1 MCLTYAYFEARCAK
15 YDALAAKGCAAV
27 EDVMEEHGLPWSAL
41 ERAGLVEQKPIQ
53 STADLLDHQPTAAGR
68 KYLRYQS
75 NYDVMVVRKGKVDAL
90 LEAVRTAGLAEG
102 G

>member
-1 MCLTYAYFEARCAK
+1 MCLTYAYFEARSAK
-15 YDALAAKGCAAV
+15 YDALAAKGCVSV

-41 ERAGLVEQKPIQ
+41 ERAGLVERKPLQ

-68 KYLRYQS
+68 KYLLFQS

-90 LEAVRTAGLAEG
+90 LEAVRTADLTERG
-102 G
+102 